1 MKSQHRINKNKFV
14 ICLLAIIMLPLFSF
28 SQEVKVQSESVRIY
42 FRHSSPHVDKSYM
55 NNNEALA
62 RLASLLDAYMQEN
75 QVKRSAISIAAY
87 ASPEGS
93 VQVNTNLVNSRAK
106 AIVDML
112 GKRVNGEIAYEID
125 FTGIDWEAL
134 ITEVE
139 NNDQVPSRSE
149 VLNILRSTPEIIT
162 INGKPVNE
170 RNRQLQRLH
179 NGKPYRWL
187 FENVYPGLRYAAVR
201 LDIANSLELRII
213 TETPIAVGAE
223 GGNAAVSYVTNEP
236 ECTTTPKV
244 TTSAEWI
251 SNITTDKFGTIAFA
265 VAPNHIA
272 EPRSTTMKMNYL
284 GQKQEFIVEQAAAEP
299 HILITSQPPIDMG
312 AEGGN
317 ATVSY
322 VTNLPKSA
330 PLPKVTTS
338 AEWISD
344 ITTDKYGTIAFAVA
358 PNEMTKAR
366 TTTLLVDAGD
376 SKTEVIVN
384 QKAKE
389 CKLPIYMSLQ
399 TNLLYDAIMI
409 PNIGVEIYLGANFSL
424 DVNWNYAWWRIDR
437 SHYYWRTYGGDLAL
451 RWWFGRSS
459 RIKPLTG
466 HHIGAYGQMITYD
479 LEFGKGGVL
488 ADRWSWAA
496 GLEYGYSLPIA
507 KRLNLDFTL
516 GLGYHWGE
524 YDEYKPIDGHYV
536 WQATKHRQY
545 MGPTKLEVSLVW
557 LIGCDN
563 YNKGKGRKGRNR

>member
-1 MKSQHRINKNKFV
+1 
-14 ICLLAIIMLPLFSF
+14 MLPLFSF

-93 VQVNTNLVNSRAK
+93 MQVNTNLVNSRAK

-112 GKRVNGEIAYEID
+112 GERVNGEVAYEID

-149 VLNILRSTPEIIT
+149 VLNILRNTPEIIT

-201 LDIANSLELRII
+201 LDIANALELRII
-213 TETPIAVGAE
+213 TETPIVVGAE
-223 GGNAAVSYVTNEP
+223 GGNAAASYVTNEP
-236 ECTTTPKV
+236 ESTTTPKV

-299 HILITSQPPIDMG
+299 HILITSQTPIDMG

-376 SKTEVIVN
+376 SSAEVIVN

-399 TNLLYDAIMI
+399 TNLLYDAILI

-424 DVNWNYAWWRIDR
+424 DVNWNYAWWRINK